1 MKKYVSLSFDDGPSS
16 DSTMN
21 DMLNVLEHYQIK
33 ASFYLIGNKINEKN
47 TKVIKRA
54 FDMGCDIQNHSWT
67 QSDMTKFSIDEIKN
81 EYAKTDD
88 AIINI
93 TGKRPEYFRPPYIA
107 VSYEM
112 YDAIKVPFIC
122 GKGCEDWLPEVSA
135 DDRCNRMLQMA
146 EDGTIFL
153 LHVMEGNQNT
163 VKAVDTV
170 VPLLLERGYEF
181 VTVPELFKLKGI
193 NPNKEH
199 SLWDVVKD
207 NYKNNTFPR

>member
-67 QSDMTKFSIDEIKN
+67 HSDMTKFSIDEIKN

-199 SLWDVVKD
+199 GLWDVVKD